1 MSSKNKVIITFLGNL
16 NYDTRCKNLYNTLK
30 VNGYEVE
37 FLGFDWLTKDFEPVE
52 GDITIHKLHKGFLSL
67 SFYLKF
73 VWHIKFC
80 LMASRASIIFTEDI
94 YTLPFAVIFG
104 KLKRAKVFYDSRELF
119 GYLAGLKGK
128 KAKQGFW
135 RIVEKLFIKKVDYII
150 TTGKLDSDFLI
161 KKYKVDDPILLRNLP
176 RYYKP
181 KEENNLRSIFR
192 INHNQKI
199 LLYQGVIHKGRGLH
213 PTFKALKELKDCLL
227 VIIGDGEFE
236 DYYRNLA
243 KEMGINER
251 VIFAG
256 KINQNEILSYTKT
269 ADIGLSIIENMSLS
283 YYYAL
288 PNKLFEYIMAEI
300 PVVVSNLPQM
310 KEIVEK
316 YEVGKIVDLD
326 NPDELVE
333 AIRQLIENEGL
344 YNKFKENCRTASQ
357 ELNWENE
364 SQKYLDIIHLAF

>member
-1 MSSKNKVIITFLGNL
+1 MSSKNKVLITFLGNL
-16 NYDTRCKNLYNTLK
+16 NYDTRCKNLFNTLK
-30 VNGYEVE
+30 VNDYEVE

-52 GDITIHKLHKGFLSL
+52 GEVTIYKLHKGILSL

-73 VWHIKFC
+73 AWHIKFF
-80 LMASRASIIFTEDI
+80 LMASRASIIFAEDI

-119 GYLAGLKGK
+119 GHLAGLKGK
-128 KAKQGFW
+128 KVKQGFW
-135 RIVEKLFIKKVDYII
+135 RIVEKLFIKKVDHII
-150 TTGKLDSDFLI
+150 TTGKLDSEFLI
-161 KKYKVDDPILLRNLP
+161 KKYKVDNPILLRNLP

-181 KEENNLRSIFR
+181 EEEHNLRSLFN
-192 INHNQKI
+192 INPNKKI
-199 LLYQGVIHKGRGLH
+199 LLYQGVIHQGRGLQ
-213 PTFKALKELKDCLL
+213 PAFKALKEMQNCVL

-236 DYYRNLA
+236 DYYRKLA
-243 KEMGINER
+243 EEMGVNEQ

-256 KINQNEILSYTKT
+256 KINQDEILSYTKT

-316 YEVGKIVDLD
+316 YKVGMVVDI
-326 NPDELVE
+326 DEPGKLVE
-333 AIRQLIENEGL
+333 VIRQLTENEVL

-364 SQKYLDIIHLAF
+364 VKNLLEKL

>member
-1 MSSKNKVIITFLGNL
+1 MSSNNKVLITFLGNL

-30 VNGYEVE
+30 VNGYKVK
-37 FLGFDWLTKDFEPVE
+37 FIGFDWLTKDFEPME
-52 GDITIHKLHKGFLSL
+52 GDVTIHKLHKGFLSL

-73 VWHIKFC
+73 SWHIKFC
-80 LMASRASIIFTEDI
+80 LMASRASIIFAEDI

-119 GYLAGLKGK
+119 GHLTGLKGK
-128 KAKQGFW
+128 KVKQGFW
-135 RIVEKLFIKKVDYII
+135 RIVEKLFIKKVDHII

-181 KEENNLRSIFR
+181 EKEHNLRSLFR

-199 LLYQGVIHKGRGLH
+199 LLYQGVIHKGRGLR
-213 PTFKALKELKDCLL
+213 PTYKALKELKDCLL

-236 DYYRNLA
+236 DYFRNLA
-243 KEMGINER
+243 KKMGINEQ
-251 VIFAG
+251 VFFAG
-256 KINQNEILSYTKT
+256 KVDQDEILSYTKT

-310 KEIVEK
+310 KEIVER
-316 YEVGKIVDLD
+316 YEVGLVVDLD
-326 NPDELVE
+326 NPDEIVE
-333 AIRQLIENEGL
+333 AIRQLTDNEVL
-344 YNKFKENCRTASQ
+344 YKKFKENCKTASQ

-364 SQKYLDIIHLAF
+364 AKNLLEKL

>member
-1 MSSKNKVIITFLGNL
+1 
-16 NYDTRCKNLYNTLK
+16 

-37 FLGFDWLTKDFEPVE
+37 FLGFDWLTKDFKSVE
-52 GDITIHKLHKGFLSL
+52 GEITINKLHKGFLSL

-73 VWHIKFC
+73 AWHIKLN
-80 LMASRASIIFTEDI
+80 LMTSRASIIFAEDI

-119 GYLAGLKGK
+119 GHLAGLKGMK
-128 KAKQGFW
+128 TKQGFW
-135 RIVEKLFIKKVDYII
+135 RIIEKVFIKKVDHII

-161 KKYKVDDPILLRNLP
+161 KKYEVDDPILLRNLP

-181 KEENNLRSIFR
+181 KEEQDLKSLFGIEKNK
-192 INHNQKI
+192 KI
-199 LLYQGVIHKGRGLH
+199 LLYQGVIHMGRGLR
-213 PTFKALKELKDCLL
+213 PTFEALKELQNCVL

-236 DYYRNLA
+236 KYYKNLTM
-243 KEMGINER
+243 EMEINDQ

-256 KINQNEILSYTKT
+256 KINQDEILSYTKT
-269 ADIGLSIIENMSLS
+269 ADVGLSIIENISLS

-310 KEIVEK
+310 KEVVEK
-316 YEVGKIVDLD
+316 HEVGMVVGLD

-333 AIRQLIENEGL
+333 AIKQLTEDEGW
-344 YNKFKENCRTASQ
+344 YNKLKQNCKTASQ

-364 SQKYLDIIHLAF
+364 VKNLLEKL

>member
-1 MSSKNKVIITFLGNL
+1 MSSKNKVLITFLGNL
-16 NYDTRCKNLYNTLK
+16 NYDTRCKNLYNTLE

-52 GDITIHKLHKGFLSL
+52 GDVTIHKLHKGFLSL

-73 VWHIKFC
+73 AWHIKFC
-80 LMASRASIIFTEDI
+80 LMTSRASIIFAEDI

-104 KLKRAKVFYDSRELF
+104 KLKRAKVFYDSRELY
-119 GYLAGLKGK
+119 GHLAGLKGK

-135 RIVEKLFIKKVDYII
+135 RIVEKLFIKKVDHII

-161 KKYKVDDPILLRNLP
+161 EKYKVDDPILLRNLP
-176 RYYKP
+176 RFYKP
-181 KEENNLRSIFR
+181 EKENNLKSLFGIEK
-192 INHNQKI
+192 NKKI

-227 VIIGDGEFE
+227 IIIGDGEFE
-236 DYYRNLA
+236 DYYRKLA
-243 KEMGINER
+243 NEMEINEQ

-256 KINQNEILSYTKT
+256 KINQDEILSYTKT

-316 YEVGKIVDLD
+316 YEVGMVVDLD

-333 AIRQLIENEGL
+333 VIKQLTEDEVL
-344 YNKFKENCRTASQ
+344 YKKFKGNCRTASQ

-364 SQKYLDIIHLAF
+364 AKNLLEML

>member
-1 MSSKNKVIITFLGNL
+1 MSSKNKVLITFLGNL

-37 FLGFDWLTKDFEPVE
+37 FLGFDWLTKDFKPVE
-52 GDITIHKLHKGFLSL
+52 GDVIIHKLHKGFLSL

-73 VWHIKFC
+73 AWNLKFC
-80 LMASRASIIFTEDI
+80 LMASKASIIFAEDI

-104 KLKRAKVFYDSRELF
+104 KLKRAKIFYDSRELY
-119 GYLAGLKGK
+119 GHLAGLKGK
-128 KAKQGFW
+128 KVKQGFW
-135 RIVEKLFIKKVDYII
+135 RIVEKLFIKKVDHII

-161 KKYKVDDPILLRNLP
+161 KKYNIDNPILLRNLP

-181 KEENNLRSIFR
+181 KQEHDLRSLFK
-192 INHNQKI
+192 INNNQKI
-199 LLYQGVIHKGRGLH
+199 LLYQGVIHKGRGLR
-213 PTFKALKELKDCLL
+213 PTYQALKELQNCML
-227 VIIGDGEFE
+227 VIIGDGELE

-243 KEMGINER
+243 KEMGINEK
-251 VIFAG
+251 VIFLG
-256 KINQNEILSYTKT
+256 KVDQDEILSYTKT

-288 PNKLFEYIMAEI
+288 PNKLFEYIMVEV
-300 PVVVSNLPQM
+300 PVIVSNLPQM

-316 YEVGKIVDLD
+316 YEVGKVVDLD
-326 NPDELVE
+326 NPDELIE
-333 AIRQLIENEGL
+333 AIKQLSEDEVL

-364 SQKYLDIIHLAF
+364 VKSLLEKL

>member
-16 NYDTRCKNLYNTLK
+16 NYDTRCKNLFNTLK
-30 VNGYEVE
+30 VNGYEIQ
-37 FLGFDWLTKDFEPVE
+37 FLGFDWLTKDFEPVG
-52 GDITIHKLHKGFLSL
+52 GDVTIHKLHRGFLSL

-73 VWHIKFC
+73 TWHIKFF
-80 LMASRASIIFTEDI
+80 LMASKASIIFAEDI
-94 YTLPFAVIFG
+94 YTLPFAVLFG
-104 KLKRAKVFYDSRELF
+104 KLKRSKVFYDSRELY
-119 GYLAGLKGK
+119 GHLAGLKGK

-135 RIVEKLFIKKVDYII
+135 RIIEKFFIKKVDHII
-150 TTGKLDSDFLI
+150 TTGKLDSDFL
-161 KKYKVDDPILLRNLP
+161 KEKYKVDNTILLRNLP

-181 KEENNLRSIFR
+181 EKENNLRLLFGIEK
-192 INHNQKI
+192 HKKI
-199 LLYQGVIHKGRGLH
+199 LLYQGVIHQGRGLH
-213 PTFKALKELKDCLL
+213 PIYEALKELQNCVLI
-227 VIIGDGEFE
+227 IIGDGEFE
-236 DYYRNLA
+236 DFYKNLA
-243 KEMGINER
+243 MEMGINEQ

-256 KINQNEILSYTKT
+256 KVNQDEILSYTKT
-269 ADIGLSIIENMSLS
+269 ADVGLSIIENMSLS

-316 YEVGKIVDLD
+316 HEVGKVVDLD

-333 AIRQLIENEGL
+333 AIKQLIADENL
-344 YNKFKENCRTASQ
+344 YNMFKENCRTASQ

-364 SQKYLDIIHLAF
+364 AKNLLDKL